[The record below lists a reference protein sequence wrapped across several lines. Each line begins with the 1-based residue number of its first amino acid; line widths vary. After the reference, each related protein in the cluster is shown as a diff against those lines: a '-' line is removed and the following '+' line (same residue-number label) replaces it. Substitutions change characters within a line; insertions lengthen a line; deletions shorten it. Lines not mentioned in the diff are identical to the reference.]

1 MTKRNDLI
9 NKKETD
15 INSELFW
22 KYFNFQRP
30 SEMLKAVYTT
40 NDKKKKNDLTNL
52 IKSGL
57 SDLKKGKN
65 GRR

>member
-1 MTKRNDLI
+1 MTRCNNLI
-9 NKKETD
+9 NKTETY

-40 NDKKKKNDLTNL
+40 NDKKEKNDLTNL

-57 SDLKKGKN
+57 SD
-65 GRR
+65 

>member
-1 MTKRNDLI
+1 MI

-57 SDLKKGKN
+57 SD
-65 GRR
+65 